1 MPQSDLTSKTLI
13 FILALLVIFCPLGID
28 LYLPAFQAMQQGLA
42 VSESKIQQT
51 ISVYMLTV
59 GLGQLIAGPLADKYG
74 RKPVSSFGITLF
86 MLGAVIASL
95 VDSWTWMMV
104 ARALQGFGACATF
117 VAAFAI
123 VRDSFGHKGSGQMIT
138 YLNGIVC
145 FIPALAPL
153 LGAWLTLE
161 FGWRSN
167 FTFLSGFAVI
177 GLLLL
182 MWLYRET
189 KPVDSIY
196 EGHILNFSRF
206 KPMLKSNEFMFNA
219 SITMLGMAAM
229 LVFVTTAP
237 GWIMNQLHGSVSMF
251 TAWFTGNAILSIV
264 ASFTAPILI
273 KRHSRLALVVGLTLF
288 TIGGLTM
295 LLATRYQHPAAFM
308 LPMYI
313 ASVGFAFSL
322 GSAAGKALS
331 GFAKQAGTASALI
344 GVMQMSGAGILALLT
359 QQLHLTA
366 PYQLALHLLLVTPF
380 LFALLGKNKQTLHSA
395 A

>member
-1 MPQSDLTSKTLI
+1 MPQSQAISKSLV

-28 LYLPAFQAMQQGLA
+28 LYLPAFQAMQQGLNVA
-42 VSESKIQQT
+42 ESKIQQT

-59 GLGQLIAGPLADKYG
+59 GLGQLVAGPLADKYG
-74 RKPVSSFGITLF
+74 RKPIANAGIVLF
-86 MLGAVIASL
+86 TIGAILASL
-95 VDSWTWMMV
+95 VDSWLWMMV
-104 ARALQGFGACATF
+104 ARAMQGFGACATF

-167 FTFLSGFAVI
+167 FVFLAGFAAL
-177 GLLLL
+177 GLLLML
-182 MWLYRET
+182 YLYRET
-189 KPVDSIY
+189 KPADSIY
-196 EGHILNFSRF
+196 QGHILDLRRF
-206 KPMLKSNEFMFNA
+206 KPMVTSSEFMFNA
-219 SITMLGMAAM
+219 SITLFGMAAM

-237 GWIMNQLHGSVSMF
+237 GWVMNHLNGSVADF
-251 TAWFTGNAILSIV
+251 TSWFTGNAVLSII
-264 ASFTAPILI
+264 ASFCAPILI
-273 KRHSRLALVVGLTLF
+273 KRHSRLALIVGLTLF
-288 TIGGLTM
+288 MLGGVTM
-295 LLATRYQHPAAFM
+295 LWASQYAHPAAFM
-308 LPMYI
+308 LPMYV
-313 ASVGFAFSL
+313 ASIGFAFSL

-344 GVMQMSGAGILALLT
+344 GVMQMSGAGVLALLT

-366 PYQLALHLLLVTPF
+366 PHQLALHLLITFPF
-380 LFALLGKNKQTLHSA
+380 LLALLGKNKQFLHSA
-395 A
+395 V